1 MTTFKQF
8 KTVFFTIFKNNFKRQ
23 KGFGE
28 KKSQKIASLILIAF
42 GILAIMSYFV
52 FFTIIITRSL
62 IQHGMHEKLLYLFI
76 GFSQFI
82 VLFFGA
88 FAVMSYLYFSKDN
101 QLLSSLPVSSR
112 ALFLAKFAMA
122 YVSEIIIGA
131 LAVIPTVT
139 TYGIVCI
146 VSGIKLNAAFFI
158 LEILGIF
165 IFPIAPLL
173 LITLISLPLM
183 YVVAFFR
190 QRAVSNAIATALI
203 IVLIMSIYFGL
214 IGSFADMSQEMENG
228 IIDISRQFS
237 GVLNGAYYATIFNK
251 PYIDAMLGKKI
262 ALNLVIYLVG
272 ITILMAINIILS
284 SFFYKRGISVIIEGE
299 GKTARRK
306 VNKELVYTSSGLKY
320 SLIKKEIKTLVNTPM
335 MLVNSLMGVI
345 LGPILIIF
353 TAKTGAY
360 IMGDTDPRGYLYSIG
375 FISYIVSVMV
385 GASNQLAMVGISR
398 EGQSLFSLKALPL
411 SPRMLVK
418 IKLLLATS
426 LNVITI
432 FIVSIVYVAFVPGHN
447 VLAALGIVVVTLSCG
462 FGVNCMGIYNDLKN
476 PNLTWHNPTELNRN
490 NKKALKSA
498 LTIIGIGLFYL
509 IAGSALSFQK
519 AISVVWSY
527 ALFFGITL
535 LVNTITIVVCYKKL
549 FDNVEELWEKI
560 EG

>member
-1 MTTFKQF
+1 M
-8 KTVFFTIFKNNFKRQ
+8 
-23 KGFGE
+23 
-28 KKSQKIASLILIAF
+28 
-42 GILAIMSYFV
+42 

-320 SLIKKEIKTLVNTPM
+320 SLIKKEIKTLVNTPHDACKF
-335 MLVNSLMGVI
+335 LNGRY
-345 LGPILIIF
+345 
-353 TAKTGAY
+353 TW
-360 IMGDTDPRGYLYSIG
+360 TDIDYLYRKNGRLHYGRYGPKRISLQHRIYFVYRFRNGRRFQSIG
-375 FISYIVSVMV
+375 HGWHIQRRPIAFFIKSSASFSKNAGKNKAVV
-385 GASNQLAMVGISR
+385 GHL
-398 EGQSLFSLKALPL
+398 
-411 SPRMLVK
+411 
-418 IKLLLATS
+418 IKCHH
-426 LNVITI
+426 NIYR
-432 FIVSIVYVAFVPGHN
+432 FDSICCFCAR
-447 VLAALGIVVVTLSCG
+447 T
-462 FGVNCMGIYNDLKN
+462 
-476 PNLTWHNPTELNRN
+476 
-490 NKKALKSA
+490 
-498 LTIIGIGLFYL
+498 
-509 IAGSALSFQK
+509 
-519 AISVVWSY
+519 
-527 ALFFGITL
+527 
-535 LVNTITIVVCYKKL
+535 
-549 FDNVEELWEKI
+549 
-560 EG
+560 